1 MKIKT
6 FHIRLSKEHINS
18 DENRI
23 NEFLIE
29 KKVINTFASLVNAE
43 RLNFWS
49 VVITYT
55 EQIDKKNEKL
65 SYSTETD
72 LTKNEQKI
80 YDNLKKWRVD
90 KAVVENVPTY
100 VVAHDKELITI
111 AKQNIEK
118 LDDFKNIKGFG
129 KKKIDKYGDDII
141 ALLNSL

>member
-6 FHIRLSKEHINS
+6 FHIRLSKEHIIS

-23 NEFLIE
+23 NEFLTDIQ
-29 KKVINTFASLVNAE
+29 VINTFASLVNANK
-43 RLNFWS
+43 LNFWS
-49 VVITYT
+49 IVITYS
-55 EQIDKKNEKL
+55 ELPEMKKEKL
-65 SYSTETD
+65 SYSSETE
-72 LTKNEQKI
+72 LTEREQEI

-90 KAVVENVPTY
+90 KAAVENVPTY

-111 AKQNIEK
+111 AKQNIDK

-141 ALLNSL
+141 ALINSV

>member
-6 FHIRLSKEHINS
+6 FHIRLSKEHIIS

-23 NEFLIE
+23 NEFLTN
-29 KKVINTFASLVNAE
+29 KQVLNTFANLVNVDK
-43 RLNFWS
+43 LNFWS
-49 VVITYT
+49 VVVTYE
-55 EQIDKKNEKL
+55 EQPETKKEKL
-65 SYSTETD
+65 SYSSETE
-72 LTKNEQKI
+72 LTEREQGI
-80 YDNLKKWRVD
+80 YDNLKRWRVD
-90 KAVVENVPTY
+90 KATVENVPTY

-111 AKQNIEK
+111 AKENIEK

>member
-1 MKIKT
+1 MKLKT
-6 FHIRLSKEHINS
+6 FHIRLSKEHIFS
-18 DENRI
+18 DENKI
-23 NEFLIE
+23 NEFLTG
-29 KKVINTFASLVNAE
+29 KQVINTFASLVNVDK
-43 RLNFWS
+43 LNFWS
-49 VVITYT
+49 VVVTYT
-55 EQIDKKNEKL
+55 EQTETKIEKL
-65 SYSTETD
+65 SYSSETE
-72 LTKNEQKI
+72 LTEKEQEI

-90 KAVVENVPTY
+90 KAAVENVPTY